1 MREDPEKQRTGKGA
15 PHLGV
20 LGQSNCGDSHLPAH
34 HQHAACQHSF
44 GLGQKSSHCPV
55 LPALISASVPIP
67 CLQQNGEAPTR
78 PPRSFT
84 TFQGG
89 PALLDDVAVSVMPSC
104 PSSETACAHFP
115 VGIKRRLG
123 SCASQNTL
131 EIQRRCCLS

>member
-15 PHLGV
+15 LHLGV

-89 PALLDDVAVSVMPSC
+89 QPSWMMWLSVSCPPALRVRQRALTFQWA
-104 PSSETACAHFP
+104 SSEDWGVVP
-115 VGIKRRLG
+115 VRIH
-123 SCASQNTL
+123 
-131 EIQRRCCLS
+131 